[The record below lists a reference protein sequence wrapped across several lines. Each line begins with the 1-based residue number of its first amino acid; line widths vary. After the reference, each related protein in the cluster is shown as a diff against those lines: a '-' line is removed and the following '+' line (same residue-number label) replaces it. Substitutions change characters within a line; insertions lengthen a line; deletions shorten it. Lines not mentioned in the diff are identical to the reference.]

1 MRKTVV
7 ITVTLLAALLAGVPV
22 LWRTHFRVVETPDNP
37 PPVALAEEL
46 VPASG
51 SANLAHHSAPA
62 NEPAASAI
70 PSHEPTPANR
80 EPTALV
86 PPAPPALSNAATRKQ
101 TVPTSIPP
109 GARPRAEA
117 VMAEVVE
124 DTDDA
129 GLFIQL
135 EAAKTSDDHALL
147 LKKVV
152 ADRDRATADLLQLY
166 QAERDPARKAN
177 ILSAASMVDYDFNTR
192 TLYQIAL
199 SPSEPQDL
207 RLEAVAHAAER
218 DRALVQSYQGD
229 ADELVRDEIASVLAG
244 AQKPNESSV
253 LTAGSRILRK
263 PDATPRTRSNQPIRR
278 SAGTAR

>member
-22 LWRTHFRVVETPDNP
+22 LWRTHIRTIEPPELSQP
-37 PPVALAEEL
+37 PPGVPAEEL

-51 SANLAHHSAPA
+51 PSKLAQSSAPV
-62 NEPAASAI
+62 NEAVAAVVPAQETARAGSA
-70 PSHEPTPANR
+70 T
-80 EPTALV
+80 TV
-86 PPAPPALSNAATRKQ
+86 PPARPAPGITATNSVTKVRA
-101 TVPTSIPP
+101 TPASVPS
-109 GARPRAEA
+109 GAKPHAEP

-129 GLFIQL
+129 GLFVQL

-147 LKKVV
+147 LKKIV
-152 ADRDRATADLLQLY
+152 ADKDRATADLLQLY
-166 QAERDPARKAN
+166 QAERDPVRKAG
-177 ILSAASMVDYDFNTR
+177 ILSAASLVEYDFNTR

-218 DRALVQSYQGD
+218 DRALIQSYQRD
-229 ADELVRDEIASVLAG
+229 ADELVRDEIASALDG
-244 AQKPNESSV
+244 AKKPDESSV
-253 LTAGSRILRK
+253 LKAGPRILRK
-263 PDATPRTRSNQPIRR
+263 PDAPPRVRSNLPARR
-278 SAGTAR
+278 